1 MSAVKKITKEKIL
14 KKAVDIIRKDGAG
27 ALNTRSLARA
37 CKCST
42 QPIYHSFSGMEELQ
56 KEVAKEVLKIFY
68 SFIENEIA
76 DGKYPEYKATGMGY
90 IRFAKQESQLFKY
103 LLMGDGMSLSGMQND
118 SFEKSI
124 SIIVRNYGMH
134 ESDASKLHLQ
144 MWVFVHGI
152 ASMFATEYID
162 WDWEVVSRLVS
173 DAYFSFS
180 KNIKGDKDDQ

>member
-1 MSAVKKITKEKIL
+1 LPATKKITREKIL
-14 KKAVDIIRKDGAG
+14 KKAVEILRKDGAS
-27 ALNTRSLARA
+27 ALNTRSVARA

-42 QPIYHSFSGMEELQ
+42 QPIYHSFSGMEELER
-56 KEVAKEVLKIFY
+56 EVAKEVLKIFY
-68 SFIENEIA
+68 GFIEREIA
-76 DGKYPEYKATGMGY
+76 EGKYPEYKAVGMGY
-90 IRFAKQESQLFKY
+90 IRFAKQESRLFKY

-124 SIIVRNYGMH
+124 RMIVKNYGLY

-162 WDWEVVSRLVS
+162 WDWETVSRLVS
-173 DAYFSFS
+173 DAYSGFS
-180 KNIKGDKDDQ
+180 KNIKGE